1 MEIVSVELNEETEA
15 KRNKKIFKKEM
26 KVKRHA
32 QTPSQRL
39 NLVDYSRATSA
50 IYKRGY
56 SNTRKSEVI
65 HVYRDLVREKIIE
78 ADLEIEQCL
87 LAAKAIGGLFTA
99 VDFIPSENTKK
110 DPPYILEV
118 NSSPGTEG
126 IEEANNKNI
135 VKQPANIAI
144 DVFNFIIV
152 KLLIGTI

>member
-1 MEIVSVELNEETEA
+1 MD
-15 KRNKKIFKKEM
+15 IFAILKGKLGIIDYLKEM

-78 ADLEIEQCL
+78 ADLEI
-87 LAAKAIGGLFTA
+87 A
-99 VDFIPSENTKK
+99 VSSFSEVSVSGVMGYILGRSIPSFG
-110 DPPYILEV
+110 
-118 NSSPGTEG
+118 SHC
-126 IEEANNKNI
+126 
-135 VKQPANIAI
+135 
-144 DVFNFIIV
+144 
-152 KLLIGTI
+152 